1 MKKFRGFLVLLL
13 AICLCAGIG
22 FASDIVSAAQTRAT
36 LEPRIIAPGHA
47 ALWYPYDNDSGISL
61 TNGGRQT
68 MSLYLGELGDRVEA
82 GFTQYTT
89 RDRYVWVSGVLNS
102 DGIYKE
108 KVLQGPTAFYLPY
121 LANYNPNVY
130 IEVLT
135 GSYVMYQ

>member
-47 ALWYPYDNDSGISL
+47 ALWYPYDNDSGILL
-61 TNGGRQT
+61 TNGGRQAI
-68 MSLYLGELGDRVEA
+68 YIKLGELHNRLET
-82 GFTQYTT
+82 GFMQYTT
-89 RDRYVWVSGVLNS
+89 RDRYVWFSGQVNPDIFNFEDVL
-102 DGIYKE
+102 Y
-108 KVLQGPTAFYLPY
+108 GPTGYYMPY
-121 LANYNPNVY
+121 LANFNQNVY
-130 IEVLT
+130 IRVLT

>member
-13 AICLCAGIG
+13 AACVCAGIG
-22 FASDIVSAAQTRAT
+22 LTGDLVSAAQTRAT
-36 LEPRIIAPGHA
+36 LEPKTIAPGHA
-47 ALWYPYDNDSGISL
+47 VLWFPYNNDSGISL

-68 MSLYLGELGDRVEA
+68 MSIKLGEVGDRVEA

-102 DGIYKE
+102 DRIYKE
-108 KVLQGPTAFYLPY
+108 KVLQGPTAFYMPY
-121 LANYNPNVY
+121 LANYNENVY